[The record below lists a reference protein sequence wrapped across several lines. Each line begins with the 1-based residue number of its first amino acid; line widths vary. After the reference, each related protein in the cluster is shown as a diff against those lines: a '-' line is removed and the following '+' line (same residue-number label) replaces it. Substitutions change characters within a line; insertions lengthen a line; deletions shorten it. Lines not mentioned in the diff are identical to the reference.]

1 MPAQVVKKTTK
12 KTVHMEVSE
21 ESVCEEKMDG
31 TPEKVKKDKKSKK
44 RKLETEAAKSV
55 KSVEEPEKK
64 KKKKTKAETD
74 APKKQKKNKEKK
86 IKEENGHAQNGA
98 SGSDVECANENG
110 ASENGVAENGTITK
124 EEGDFENFR
133 ITAQTVT
140 KLKARN
146 VVKLFPVQ
154 YSTFDFV
161 YDGWDVITQ
170 ARTGT
175 GKTLAFS
182 IPLVERLQK
191 DGVSIKRGRA
201 PVVIVLAPTR
211 ELAIQVYE
219 DFKSISTKLTSFCV
233 YGGTPYP
240 PQNDAINRGLD
251 ILVGTP
257 GRIQDHVRSGRL
269 NLSELRHVVLDE
281 VDRMLEMGMV
291 EQVDEILEA
300 AYKKED
306 KSQNPQTLFFSATL
320 PNWVHE
326 AARKYM
332 KAEPKHVD
340 MIGTEQN
347 RSATTVEHLAIRCGW
362 QARAP
367 VIADIITMY
376 SGQHG
381 RAMVFCETKKEANQL
396 VLEGVLK
403 QEAQVLHGD
412 IPQAQREL
420 TLKSFRDGNIQVLVA
435 TDVAARGL
443 DIPEVDLVVQCEPPS
458 DVDSYIHRSGR
469 TGRAGRTGVCVCFY
483 KPNREQDLRFVERRA
498 GIKFRQINAPQPDDI
513 VKAAAN
519 DSARAIE
526 EVPDK
531 MLTHFQEAAEKLIA
545 EKGAVNA
552 VAAALAVMSGS
563 SEIKKRSLLNADEG
577 FTTMLF
583 HTDRPVRGKGYF
595 WTAIK
600 RRFGEDI
607 DQNVRGMTMFTNN
620 KGVAFDVP
628 SSMEDQF
635 MDTFQGS
642 YDSRLEV
649 ATELPDLEQRMD
661 SRRGG
666 RGFGRGGGDRRGFGR
681 GRGGGGGRFSGGGRG
696 RAGGFG
702 ASRGGSNRHTKW

>member
-21 ESVCEEKMDG
+21 ESVCEEKIDG
-31 TPEKVKKDKKSKK
+31 TPEKAKKDKKSKK
-44 RKLETEAAKSV
+44 RKLETEAPKAV
-55 KSVEEPEKK
+55 KSEPEEPEKK
-64 KKKKTKAETD
+64 KKKKTKAEDNT
-74 APKKQKKNKEKK
+74 PKKQKKNKEKK
-86 IKEENGHAQNGA
+86 IKIKEENDDAENGT
-98 SGSDVECANENG
+98 SVSDGECADENGANENG
-110 ASENGVAENGTITK
+110 AITR

-133 ITAQTVT
+133 ITAQTVA

-154 YSTFDFV
+154 YKTFDFV

-191 DGVSIKRGRA
+191 EGVSTKRGRA
-201 PVVIVLAPTR
+201 PSVIVLAPTR

-326 AARKYM
+326 AATKYM

-367 VIADIITMY
+367 VIADIVTMY

-396 VLEGVLK
+396 VLEGALK

-483 KPNREQDLRFVERRA
+483 KPNREQDLRYVERRA

-563 SEIKKRSLLNADEG
+563 TEIKKRSLLNADEG
-577 FTTMLF
+577 YTTLLF

-607 DQNVRGMTMFTNN
+607 DQNVKGMTMFTNN

-635 MDTFQGS
+635 LDTFQGS

-649 ATELPDLEQRMD
+649 ATELPDLEQRTD
-661 SRRGG
+661 RGGRGG
-666 RGFGRGGGDRRGFGR
+666 RGFGRGGFGRGGDRRGGR
-681 GRGGGGGRFSGGGRG
+681 GRGGGGRFNGGGRG
-696 RAGGFG
+696 RGGGFG
-702 ASRGGSNRHTKW
+702 ANRGSSSHTKW

>member
-12 KTVHMEVSE
+12 KTVHME
-21 ESVCEEKMDG
+21 
-31 TPEKVKKDKKSKK
+31 PEKAKKDKKSKK
-44 RKLETEAAKSV
+44 RKLETETAKPV
-55 KSVEEPEKK
+55 KAVEEPEKK
-64 KKKKTKAETD
+64 KKKKTKAEDDT
-74 APKKQKKNKEKK
+74 PKKQKKNKEKK
-86 IKEENGHAQNGA
+86 IKVENGHVENGA
-98 SGSDVECANENG
+98 SGSDVEDANENG
-110 ASENGVAENGTITK
+110 ATENGTITR

-133 ITAQTVT
+133 ISAQTVT
-140 KLKARN
+140 KLKARS

-154 YSTFDFV
+154 YNTFDLV

-191 DGVSIKRGRA
+191 DGVSTKRGRA
-201 PVVIVLAPTR
+201 PSVIVLAPTR

-300 AYKKED
+300 AYKKDD
-306 KSQNPQTLFFSATL
+306 KSKNPQTLFFSATL

-326 AARKYM
+326 AAGKYM

-367 VIADIITMY
+367 VIADIITLY

-420 TLKSFRDGNIQVLVA
+420 TLKSFRGGNVQVLVA

-583 HTDRPVRGKGYF
+583 HTDRPIRGKGYF

-635 MDTFQGS
+635 LDTFQGS

-666 RGFGRGGGDRRGFGR
+666 RGFGRGGGDRRGFR
-681 GRGGGGGRFSGGGRG
+681 GRGGGGRFSGGGRG

-702 ASRGGSNRHTKW
+702 ANRGGGGSRHTKW